1 MNIEIET
8 VTVNDKEYRLD
19 SLSEEAQGLF
29 SLHMEAEQLR
39 DEASRKVAIHQAA
52 VTALAQAFTEA
63 VLGNVSDS
71 EVEPDGIVT
80 PIR

>member
-1 MNIEIET
+1 MNSEIET
-8 VTVNDKEYRLD
+8 VIVNGTEYRLD
-19 SLSEEAQGLF
+19 SLSEEAQALF

-39 DEASRKVAIHQAA
+39 DEASRKAAIHQAA
-52 VTALAQAFTEA
+52 VASLANAFTEA

-71 EVEPDGIVT
+71 EVESDGTVT